1 MTRLWKLG
9 VTGTVIALTV
19 ACCTKAPK
27 EVGDAT
33 AALNELKTTCASTY
47 AADCVAQAQ
56 GMLDQANDLVANKK
70 CKDAK
75 AKALELEAKVKDC
88 KAASDAEQAAAKG
101 KAETGIASAK
111 TAIADAQTAEAPQY
125 AAATFQRSKDAL
137 AQAESLMGQPCDY
150 YKALEAANNASS
162 LAAQAKKEAEDE
174 IARIKAEEERKRLEA
189 EKALQAKPVSY
200 TVAKGDC
207 LWKIS
212 AKKDIYENPFMWPLI
227 WDANRGLVKDHP
239 DLIYP
244 NWVFKINRDFTDAD
258 AKKAEK
264 TARNHHWEPA
274 APAAPKA
281 VNTTQPE
288 TPAPAPAP
296 AK

>member
-1 MTRLWKLG
+1 MTRLLKLG

-27 EVGDAT
+27 EVGDAS
-33 AALNELKTTCASTY
+33 AALNDLKATCASTY
-47 AADCVAQAQ
+47 AADCVSQAQ

-75 AKALELEAKVKDC
+75 AKALELIAKVKDC

-111 TAIADAQTAEAPQY
+111 AAIADAETAEAAKY
-125 AAATFQRSKDAL
+125 ASATLQRSKDAL
-137 AQAESLMGQPCDY
+137 AEAENLMGQPCDY
-150 YKALEAANNASS
+150 YKALEAANKASD
-162 LAAQAKKEAEDE
+162 LADQAKKEAEDE

-200 TVAKGDC
+200 TVIKGDC

-212 AKKDIYENPFMWPLI
+212 AKKDMYDNPFMWPLI
-227 WDANRGLVKDHP
+227 WDANRGLIKDHP

-274 APAAPKA
+274 APAAPKE
-281 VNTTQPE
+281 VKTTQPE

>member
-1 MTRLWKLG
+1 MTRLLKLG

-27 EVGDAT
+27 EVGDAS
-33 AALNELKTTCASTY
+33 AALNDLKATCASTY
-47 AADCVAQAQ
+47 AADCVSQAQ

-75 AKALELEAKVKDC
+75 AKALELIAKVKDC

-101 KAETGIASAK
+101 KAETGITSAK
-111 TAIADAQTAEAPQY
+111 TAIADAETAEAAKY
-125 AAATFQRSKDAL
+125 ASATLQRSKDAL
-137 AQAESLMGQPCDY
+137 AEAENLMGQPCDY
-150 YKALEAANNASS
+150 YKALEAANKASD

-189 EKALQAKPVSY
+189 EKALEAKPVSY
-200 TVAKGDC
+200 TVIKGDC

-212 AKKDIYENPFMWPLI
+212 AKKDMYDNPFMWPLI

-244 NWVFKINRDFTDAD
+244 NWVFKINRDFTNDD

-274 APAAPKA
+274 APAAPKE
-281 VNTTQPE
+281 VKTTQPE